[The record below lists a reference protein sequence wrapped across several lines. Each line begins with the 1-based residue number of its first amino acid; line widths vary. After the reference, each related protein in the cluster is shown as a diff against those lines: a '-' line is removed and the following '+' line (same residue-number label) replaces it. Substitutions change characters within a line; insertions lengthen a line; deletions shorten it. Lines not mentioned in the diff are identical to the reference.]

1 MKINSELPNC
11 LLDRNNEL
19 NEYDFV
25 LFHLYESDT
34 QYREYYLS
42 QRRLYPNRLMIF
54 DNSAYEYFVKG
65 ETLNLQLYF
74 EAICELCPDY
84 YILPDVL
91 MDKEKTI
98 NGVEEFLDLYRL
110 GIAMN
115 TGKSQPLAVAQGM
128 TASDLLDCL
137 RLYKELNIKNIA
149 IPFHNRFFKEI
160 SVIVPAFV
168 QEVFLIW
175 HNQGAVENP
184 IITEDMMYAMGRVK
198 FVAENRDLLKEFDY
212 VHLLGS
218 HDPVEKVFYMDFD
231 SMDTGYPVKCAIEGY
246 TLGQEPHKPNVIID
260 EFLNEDLPLHMKL
273 LITHNVSIFR
283 ALN

>member
-11 LLDRNNEL
+11 MLDLNNQL

-25 LFHLYESDT
+25 LFHLYESNI

-54 DNSAYEYFVKG
+54 DNSAYEYYVKG
-65 ETLNLQLYF
+65 ETLDLHLYY

-98 NGVEEFLDLYRL
+98 RGVEDFLNLYKL
-110 GIAMN
+110 GINLN

-128 TASDLLDCL
+128 TPNDLLDCL
-137 RLYKELNIKNIA
+137 KLYKELNIKNIA
-149 IPFHNRFFKEI
+149 LPFHNRFFYEMGK
-160 SVIVPAFV
+160 IVHKSIQQYFV
-168 QEVFLIW
+168 DIY
-175 HNQGAVENP
+175 GP
-184 IITEDMMYAMGRVK
+184 ILTEDHLYTMGRVQ
-198 FVAENRDLLKEFDY
+198 FVYNNIEEISGFDY

-218 HDPVEKVFYMDFD
+218 HCPFEKSLYGSMID
-231 SMDTGYPVKCAIEGY
+231 SMDTGYPVKCAIVGEK
-246 TLGQEPHKPNVIID
+246 LGMEKRKPDVIID
-260 EFLNEDLPLHMKL
+260 EFLDKELDNKTIDLIKE
-273 LITHNVSIFR
+273 NVTIFKE
-283 ALN
+283 L